1 MTGEGWLPGY
11 IQDYDGQA
19 LTLVVPFSDSEF
31 LQTHDVTECSVRVED
46 GRRISAIQRRKI
58 YALLRDIADWTGY
71 EPQELKEL
79 MKYDFLSQC
88 EDGTRYFSLSD
99 ADMTTA
105 RNFITYLIEF
115 CVVNAVPCKV
125 SLLQQCED
133 IERYVYA
140 CVAHRRCAICGQK
153 AEIHEVE
160 RVGMGR
166 DRRKIHHLGQLVEP
180 LCRQHHAEVDQ
191 LGQKSFDE
199 KYHLQGIRLDAT
211 LCKILKW
218 KR

>member
-46 GRRISAIQRRKI
+46 GRRISAVQRRKI

-88 EDGTRYFSLSD
+88 EDGTQYFSLSD

-115 CVVNAVPCKV
+115 CVVHAVPCNV
-125 SLLQQCED
+125 SLLSQCED
-133 IERYVYA
+133 MSDIYIPVLLTDAVQSAERKRTFTRWSVSA
-140 CVAHRRCAICGQK
+140 WAEIAGRCITKASWFSRCAGSIMWK
-153 AEIHEVE
+153 WISSDKRASI
-160 RVGMGR
+160 
-166 DRRKIHHLGQLVEP
+166 KNTT
-180 LCRQHHAEVDQ
+180 CRGFGWMPHSAR
-191 LGQKSFDE
+191 F
-199 KYHLQGIRLDAT
+199 
-211 LCKILKW
+211 
-218 KR
+218 

>member
-19 LTLVVPFSDSEF
+19 LTLVVPFSDAEY
-31 LQTHDVTECSVRVED
+31 LTTHGVTECSVRVED
-46 GRRISAIQRRKI
+46 GRRISAVQRRKI
-58 YALLRDIADWTGY
+58 YALLRDIADSGMVPVVRLT
-71 EPQELKEL
+71 EIFRQLKEL

-88 EDGTRYFSLSD
+88 EDGMQYFSLSD

-105 RNFITYLIEF
+105 RNFITYLIDF
-115 CVVNAVPCKV
+115 CVVHAVPCKV

-180 LCRQHHAEVDQ
+180 LCRQHH
-191 LGQKSFDE
+191 DE
-199 KYHLQGIRLDAT
+199 R
-211 LCKILKW
+211 CKEQRERQAAPRRGGSARSKEL
-218 KR
+218 R

>member
-46 GRRISAIQRRKI
+46 GRRISAIQRRKV

-88 EDGTRYFSLSD
+88 EDGTQYFSLSD

-199 KYHLQGIRLDAT
+199 KYHLQGIRLDEQ
-211 LCKILKW
+211 LCRILKW

>member
-1 MTGEGWLPGY
+1 M
-11 IQDYDGQA
+11 
-19 LTLVVPFSDSEF
+19 
-31 LQTHDVTECSVRVED
+31 
-46 GRRISAIQRRKI
+46 QRRKI
-58 YALLRDIADWTGY
+58 YSLLRDIADWTGY

-88 EDGTRYFSLSD
+88 EDGTQYFSLSD

-115 CVVNAVPCKV
+115 CVVHAVPCKV

-140 CVAHRRCAICGQK
+140 CVVHRRCAICGQK

-160 RVGMGR
+160 RVGM
-166 DRRKIHHLGQLVEP
+166 DVT
-180 LCRQHHAEVDQ
+180 AEKFITWTAGGTA
-191 LGQKSFDE
+191 LPAASWGSGSARSKE
-199 KYHLQGIRLDAT
+199 LR
-211 LCKILKW
+211 
-218 KR
+218 

>member
-46 GRRISAIQRRKI
+46 GRRISAIQRRKV

-88 EDGTRYFSLSD
+88 EDGTQYFSLSD

-105 RNFITYLIEF
+105 RNFITYLIDF
-115 CVVNAVPCKV
+115 CVVHAVPCKV

-133 IERYVYA
+133 IERYLYA
-140 CVAHRRCAICGQK
+140 CGAKCSC
-153 AEIHEVE
+153 
-160 RVGMGR
+160 
-166 DRRKIHHLGQLVEP
+166 RKWSRP
-180 LCRQHHAEVDQ
+180 PA
-191 LGQKSFDE
+191 
-199 KYHLQGIRLDAT
+199 
-211 LCKILKW
+211 
-218 KR
+218 